1 MKIPNSLNAKISD
14 VYLQQARTA
23 QRKGGSNTRSALK
36 SQNAKKDEIILSPRA
51 TEIRELEEATKPV
64 PEVRQEEVETVKRQI
79 EANTYNVK
87 GKLVAQNIADLLGTS
102 RGSIL

>member
-1 MKIPNSLNAKISD
+1 MKIPNSLNAKIGD
-14 VYLQQARTA
+14 TYLQQARAA
-23 QRKGGSNTRSALK
+23 QRKGGNTTRSTSK
-36 SQNAKKDEIILSPRA
+36 SQNAKKDEIVLSPRA
-51 TEIRELEEATKPV
+51 TEIRELEEATKAV